1 MNQIKKSEDEEIVE
15 YSSSNEYEDYD
26 ENDSC
31 EDGCDEDG
39 CDEDGCDEDG
49 CDEDGCEHTFI
60 LDLIDIDPDRAQ
72 QITYCT
78 KCFFVLD

>member
-49 CDEDGCEHTFI
+49 CEHTFI

>member
-1 MNQIKKSEDEEIVE
+1 MSEPVNQIKKSEDEEIVE
-15 YSSSNEYEDYD
+15 YSSSNEYEDY
-26 ENDSC
+26 
-31 EDGCDEDG
+31 
-39 CDEDGCDEDG
+39 DEDGCDEDG